1 LDKIKDEKGFK
12 KYLDDTFK
20 KNDKVGLEAFITKI
34 KDLETIS
41 VVRNSLNHFANKLG
55 EKTLKPPEF
64 IDLCEFS
71 LTELKDKAVTFADQV
86 AQIREVLSDVY
97 ESLDKWKESAKALEG
112 ISLDPNQRAISSH
125 AKCTILVRIASAYL
139 KEDMSYKAEPAIV
152 KAASLIKDE
161 DVKKDRTLI
170 LRYRSCAAQIADL
183 NRNFMDAA
191 YKYYELSSLVEGEQA
206 TDSLAYA
213 IICGI
218 LAPAGPQR
226 SRILGLLYKDE
237 RSAKLE
243 AILYTML
250 QKMYFGRIIAKSDEE
265 NFANELQDH
274 QKAKTNDGGTVL
286 TRAVIQHNILSA
298 SKLYNNISFD
308 ELGSLLGITPEKAEE
323 ISSRMIIE
331 GRLNGSLDQI
341 KGVINFVS
349 NVSDLNIWDGHI
361 TSACDA
367 VNNILET
374 ISSKYPKYVL
384 NTTTGKET
392 K

>member
-1 LDKIKDEKGFK
+1 
-12 KYLDDTFK
+12 
-20 KNDKVGLEAFITKI
+20 
-34 KDLETIS
+34 
-41 VVRNSLNHFANKLG
+41 
-55 EKTLKPPEF
+55 
-64 IDLCEFS
+64 
-71 LTELKDKAVTFADQV
+71 
-86 AQIREVLSDVY
+86 
-97 ESLDKWKESAKALEG
+97 
-112 ISLDPNQRAISSH
+112 
-125 AKCTILVRIASAYL
+125 VRIASAYL

-152 KAASLIKDE
+152 KAASLIKEE

-213 IICGI
+213 IICAI

-237 RSAKLE
+237 RSSKLE

-265 NFANELQDH
+265 NFSNELQDH
-274 QKAKTNDGGTVL
+274 QKAKTNDGTVL

-367 VNNILET
+367 VNNILDT

>member
-20 KNDKVGLEAFITKI
+20 KVDKKGVEAFVTKI
-34 KDLETIS
+34 KDFESIS
-41 VVRNSLNHFANKLG
+41 VVRNCLVHFASKL
-55 EKTLKPPEF
+55 KDKNFKPAEF
-64 IDLCEFS
+64 IELCEFS
-71 LTELKDKAVTFADQV
+71 LNELRDKAVTFADQI
-86 AQIREVLSDVY
+86 ASIRETLAEVY
-97 ESLDKWKESAKALEG
+97 ESIKQWKDAAKALEG
-112 ISLDPNQRAISSH
+112 ISLDPNQRTISPH
-125 AKCTILVRIASAYL
+125 DKCATLVRIAYAYL
-139 KEDMSYKAEPAIV
+139 QEDMSYKAEPAIQ
-152 KAASLIKDE
+152 KAAQLIKE
-161 DVKKDRTLI
+161 EEEKDRTLI

-213 IICGI
+213 IICAI

-226 SRILGLLYKDE
+226 SRTLGLLYKDE
-237 RSAKLE
+237 RSSKLE

-250 QKMYFGRIIAKSDEE
+250 QKMYFGRIIAKVDEE

-274 QKAKTNDGGTVL
+274 QKAKTNDGTVL
-286 TRAVIQHNILSA
+286 SRAVIQHNILSA

-308 ELGSLLGITPEKAEE
+308 ELGSLLGITPLKAEE
-323 ISSRMIIE
+323 IASRMIIE

-367 VNNILET
+367 VNNILDT

-384 NTTTGKET
+384 TTTTPTGKDT

>member
-1 LDKIKDEKGFK
+1 
-12 KYLDDTFK
+12 
-20 KNDKVGLEAFITKI
+20 
-34 KDLETIS
+34 
-41 VVRNSLNHFANKLG
+41 
-55 EKTLKPPEF
+55 
-64 IDLCEFS
+64 
-71 LTELKDKAVTFADQV
+71 
-86 AQIREVLSDVY
+86 
-97 ESLDKWKESAKALEG
+97 
-112 ISLDPNQRAISSH
+112 
-125 AKCTILVRIASAYL
+125 
-139 KEDMSYKAEPAIV
+139 MSYKAEPVIQ
-152 KAASLIKDE
+152 KAAPLVKDE
-161 DVKKDRTLI
+161 EVKKDTTLL

-191 YKYYELSSLVEGEQA
+191 YKYYELSSLVKGEQA

-237 RSAKLE
+237 RSSKLE

-250 QKMYFGRIIAKSDEE
+250 QKMYFGRIIAKTDEE
-265 NFANELQDH
+265 SFANELQDH
-274 QKAKTNDGGTVL
+274 QKANTNDGGTVL

-308 ELGSLLGITPEKAEE
+308 ELGQLLGITPLRAEE
-323 ISSRMIIE
+323 IASRMIIE

-349 NVSDLNIWDGHI
+349 DVSDLNIWDGHI

-367 VNNILET
+367 VNNILDT
-374 ISSKYPKYVL
+374 LSSKYPKFV
-384 NTTTGKET
+384 K
-392 K
+392 

>member
-1 LDKIKDEKGFK
+1 
-12 KYLDDTFK
+12 
-20 KNDKVGLEAFITKI
+20 
-34 KDLETIS
+34 
-41 VVRNSLNHFANKLG
+41 
-55 EKTLKPPEF
+55 
-64 IDLCEFS
+64 
-71 LTELKDKAVTFADQV
+71 
-86 AQIREVLSDVY
+86 
-97 ESLDKWKESAKALEG
+97 
-112 ISLDPNQRAISSH
+112 
-125 AKCTILVRIASAYL
+125 
-139 KEDMSYKAEPAIV
+139 MSYKAEPAIQ
-152 KAASLIKDE
+152 KAAQCIKDE
-161 DVKKDRTLI
+161 EVKKDTTLI

-191 YKYYELSSLVEGEQA
+191 YKYYELSSLVKGEQA

-213 IICGI
+213 IICAI

-237 RSAKLE
+237 RSSKLE

-250 QKMYFGRIIAKSDEE
+250 QKMYFGRIIATQDEE

-298 SKLYNNISFD
+298 SKLYNNIAFD
-308 ELGSLLGITPEKAEE
+308 ELGQLLGITPLRAEE
-323 ISSRMIIE
+323 IASRMIIE

-341 KGVINFVS
+341 KSVINFVS

-367 VNNILET
+367 VNNILDT
-374 ISSKYPKYVL
+374 LSSKYPKYV
-384 NTTTGKET
+384 K
-392 K
+392 